1 MKVLIIILSYLIEY
15 QNINVINYNETYA
28 INKVYFKPV
37 NNLEVKQ
44 VYNLSSDNKN
54 YQRYK
59 RFQVERKKKN

>member
-1 MKVLIIILSYLIEY
+1 MKVLIITLSYLIEY
-15 QNINVINYNETYA
+15 QNINVIDYNETYA

-44 VYNLSSDNKN
+44 VYNLSNDNKN

-59 RFQVERKKKN
+59 RFLVERKKKN

>member
-1 MKVLIIILSYLIEY
+1 MKVLIITLSYLIEY

-59 RFQVERKKKN
+59 RFLVERKKKN